1 MKENK
6 NIDRLFQERLSNLNS
21 IPKEEV
27 WENIELRL
35 RDKKKKKVIPFWWK
49 LSGVAAVFVLGLGI
63 YNFTFEN
70 NKVSNDVVI
79 DTNGEKNN
87 AINPDGLNKLED
99 NQVVGNDKN
108 QIKINTSNS
117 SKNNE
122 TEINSDINSNSN
134 TNAIVVTA
142 SDKNKKVINNSDE
155 TKILRNNSALKNSST
170 SSTSVANNSDET
182 KSVKNNSNL
191 NSDSKIENGI
201 VNNLDNV
208 KYVRNNSDPINNSKT
223 SNSVATNVDVKKVE
237 NENLNKNIDTSKP
250 INTTQIIAEKTNSE
264 LKIDEVKKIDSTS
277 IASVVPNAME
287 ELLNE
292 KEKKTSKEPKLNR
305 WQLSSN
311 VAPIYFSST
320 SNGSP
325 LDSELKNNSKSYKTN
340 FSYGLGVNYAVNKK
354 IKVRTGINTV
364 SLNYDTNDVL
374 ISQNVYAKTL
384 DHVKPNSTG
393 SLIQIESKNSS
404 AGGLTELT
412 TSGNAVKKFNSVVNQ
427 KIGYLEIP
435 LELSY
440 KLVDKK
446 FGIDVIGGVS
456 TLLLNQNEVSVIS
469 SGVQMNI
476 GEANNL
482 NDIHFSTNVGL
493 GFKYG
498 FFKNFEA
505 RVEPV
510 FKYQINTFIEDS
522 GDFKPYFFGLY
533 SGVTFTF

>member
-122 TEINSDINSNSN
+122 TEINSDINSTSN
-134 TNAIVVTA
+134 NNAIVVTA

-201 VNNLDNV
+201 VNNLDNI
-208 KYVRNNSDPINNSKT
+208 KSVRNNSDPINNSKT

-427 KIGYLEIP
+427 QIGYLEIP

>member
-6 NIDRLFQERLSNLNS
+6 NIDRLFQEKFRNLDVN
-21 IPKEEV
+21 PPEDV

-35 RDKKKKKVIPFWWK
+35 RKKKDRKVIPFWLK
-49 LSGVAAVFVLGLGI
+49 ISGIAAAFIIGLGI
-63 YNFTFEN
+63 YNFGFEN
-70 NKVSNDVVI
+70 NQVQDGVVIENDVKV
-79 DTNGEKNN
+79 
-87 AINPDGLNKLED
+87 
-99 NQVVGNDKN
+99 DKN
-108 QIKINTSNS
+108 
-117 SKNNE
+117 
-122 TEINSDINSNSN
+122 
-134 TNAIVVTA
+134 
-142 SDKNKKVINNSDE
+142 
-155 TKILRNNSALKNSST
+155 
-170 SSTSVANNSDET
+170 
-182 KSVKNNSNL
+182 NNSNL
-191 NSDSKIENGI
+191 NEIKKIDDEQVVSKENNNAVANKSDENKITKNKSDLNSNIKNNNAVANKSDENKI
-201 VNNLDNV
+201 T
-208 KYVRNNSDPINNSKT
+208 KNNSDLNNNIKNNNAVANKSDENKITKNNSDLNNNIKNNNAKNNKAVANK
-223 SNSVATNVDVKKVE
+223 SDENKLEIKNS
-237 NENLNKNIDTSKP
+237 NKNIYTNKSL
-250 INTTQIIAEKTNSE
+250 NNTQIIAEKTNSE
-264 LKIDEVKKIDSTS
+264 LKIGEIKKRDSTS

-292 KEKKTSKEPKLNR
+292 KETKTSKEPKLNR

-374 ISQNVYAKTL
+374 ISQNVNAKTL

-404 AGGLTELT
+404 TSGLLELT
-412 TSGNAVKKFNSVVNQ
+412 TSGNVVKKFNSVVNQ
-427 KIGYLEIP
+427 QIGYLEIP

-469 SGVQMNI
+469 SGVEMNI

-482 NDIHFSTNVGL
+482 NDIHFSTNVGI

-510 FKYQINTFIEDS
+510 FKYQINTFIKDS

>member
-1 MKENK
+1 MDYFNEFDK
-6 NIDRLFQERLSNLNS
+6 NS
-21 IPKEEV
+21 V
-27 WENIELRL
+27 
-35 RDKKKKKVIPFWWK
+35 
-49 LSGVAAVFVLGLGI
+49 
-63 YNFTFEN
+63 TEN
-70 NKVSNDVVI
+70 NKVVNNTENNTILND
-79 DTNGEKNN
+79 NKN
-87 AINPDGLNKLED
+87 I
-99 NQVVGNDKN
+99 
-108 QIKINTSNS
+108 
-117 SKNNE
+117 
-122 TEINSDINSNSN
+122 
-134 TNAIVVTA
+134 
-142 SDKNKKVINNSDE
+142 INN
-155 TKILRNNSALKNSST
+155 
-170 SSTSVANNSDET
+170 
-182 KSVKNNSNL
+182 
-191 NSDSKIENGI
+191 KIENKI
-201 VNNLDNV
+201 
-208 KYVRNNSDPINNSKT
+208 T
-223 SNSVATNVDVKKVE
+223 SNETIEDVV
-237 NENLNKNIDTSKP
+237 KNQEEI
-250 INTTQIIAEKTNSE
+250 
-264 LKIDEVKKIDSTS
+264 KKIDSTS

-374 ISQNVYAKTL
+374 ISQNVNAKTL

-404 AGGLTELT
+404 DSGVLQLT
-412 TSGNAVKKFNSVVNQ
+412 TSGNVVNKFNSVVNQ
-427 KIGYLEIP
+427 QIGYLEIP

-440 KLVDKK
+440 KVVDKK
-446 FGIDVIGGVS
+446 FGVDIIGGVS
-456 TLLLNQNEVSVIS
+456 TLFLNQNEVSVIS